1 VSEGQNGKGSKPRP
15 YSVDQ
20 KTFEDNWS
28 KTFGAKNKPGK
39 TCMYSHLPAVEN
51 YMNEDDDY
59 KNRSKILDELTEL
72 SQEMGLYEPTNKSN
86 S

>member
-1 VSEGQNGKGSKPRP
+1 MSDNQAGKGDKPRP
-15 YSVDQ
+15 YSVDH
-20 KTFEDNWS
+20 EIYESNWER
-28 KTFGAKNKPGK
+28 TFGKKEGK

-59 KNRSKILDELTEL
+59 KSRSKILDELTEL
-72 SQEMGLYEPTNKSN
+72 SQEMGLYEPANKSN